1 MIKTKNNLKNPL
13 IVLEDYDDSNKEDN
27 KINETFIN
35 QLLKDSKNKL
45 KYIIFGNVNL

>member
-1 MIKTKNNLKNPL
+1 MIEINYYLKNPL

-27 KINETFIN
+27 RINETFIN
-35 QLLKDSKNKL
+35 LKDSKNKL